1 MSRVAT
7 AVFFLTQLPCSV
19 FSRFCTSVCHI
30 LLTGRE
36 VTLPCAYRRTCFD
49 IYKTLNSFNYFRLK
63 NKTLVFEI
71 SIFYCFTG
79 GAVCVCVFVC
89 VCYTIMNLKRLDRYT
104 RQGSAAAACYTTC
117 RILKGLSYTVVLS
130 TPIPLLS
137 IPPCITNSHMA
148 PPASS
153 IALSSS

>member
-1 MSRVAT
+1 MTRVAT

-49 IYKTLNSFNYFRLK
+49 IYKTRNSFNYFRLK

-89 VCYTIMNLKRLDRYT
+89 VLYHHEFEAFRSIYAPRLGRRGVLYHVQD
-104 RQGSAAAACYTTC
+104 
-117 RILKGLSYTVVLS
+117 LKGVILYGRAEH
-130 TPIPLLS
+130 P
-137 IPPCITNSHMA
+137 H
-148 PPASS
+148 PPAKHPPLHYKFAHGASR
-153 IALSSS
+153 IVHCIIV